1 MHSLASCM
9 IYGFY
14 RLASGARLGRRA
26 DGSHDLTA
34 HRGRSLAMLD
44 TGYVSSPY
52 TEGYSLS
59 NEYI

>member
-1 MHSLASCM
+1 M

-14 RLASGARLGRRA
+14 RFASGAGLRRRA
-26 DGSHDLTA
+26 DASHDLTT

-52 TEGYSLS
+52 TEGYSF
-59 NEYI
+59 IK